1 MVKRRRQKKRIMRKD
16 YLDTHTHTIASGHA
30 YNTLNEMMAAA
41 SQKGL
46 SLLGVT
52 DHGNGM
58 KGTTPLYYFENSPVI
73 DRSQLRQRFGVELLF
88 GVELNI
94 MDFDGSVDMQPSLLE
109 KMDVTIASMHVPCMP
124 KGTKAEITRAYLSAM
139 ENPLINIIGHP
150 DDGRFPVDY
159 QELVRKAGECHVA
172 LEVNDHSLDGTG
184 NRQNAVE
191 NDSEMLRW
199 CIRYQVPVVLNS
211 DAHSDTKVGCH
222 EHAWA
227 LLEKMHFP
235 EELIL
240 NSSLEK
246 FRSYVNC
253 YRIGKR

>member
-1 MVKRRRQKKRIMRKD
+1 MRRD

-30 YNTLNEMMAAA
+30 YNTLNEMLAAA

-52 DHGNGM
+52 DHGSGM
-58 KGTTPLYYFENSPVI
+58 KGTTPLYYFENSPTI
-73 DRSQLRQRFGVELLF
+73 DRVQLRHRFGVELLF

-94 MDFDGSVDMQPSLLE
+94 MDFDGTVDMKPSLLE

-124 KGTKAEITRAYLSAM
+124 TGTKAEITRAYLKTM
-139 ENPLINIIGHP
+139 ENPLVNIIGHP

-159 QELVRKAGECHVA
+159 QELVRGARDCRVA
-172 LEVNDHSLDGTG
+172 LEVNNHSLDGIG
-184 NRQNAVE
+184 NRQNAEE
-191 NDSEMLRW
+191 NDMEMLRW
-199 CIRYQVPVVLNS
+199 CMKYQVPVVLDS
-211 DAHSDTKVGCH
+211 DAHTDTKVGCH

-227 LLEKMHFP
+227 LLDKLQFP
-235 EELIL
+235 EELVL
-240 NSSLEK
+240 NCSLEK

-253 YRIGKR
+253 YQLGRR